1 MHRQRKAKHA
11 MKHKPK
17 QTDRAA
23 RSRRKYHTDEYRGW
37 KLRYIVPKQGD
48 RHTTPYWIA
57 DNCDRHNRKR
67 AVADTRADAVKRV
80 DEIVGELEKHGTAH
94 KLDDDMREAA
104 LRAARVSN
112 GRATLDEIVAFWAE
126 RHPVDGNKI
135 GLGDMVARFLKK
147 REELGYRPETIRELR
162 WKLTAF
168 EKAIGAKTPVAGI
181 WEADVERF
189 IAGRKGQ
196 ATTIRAWKKALNSF
210 FRYCQKEKAISKKA
224 NPAAAVEVPKLP
236 RRKPPATWAARDV
249 ESFMRIAET
258 QAPDMVAGFAVLWW
272 AGLRP
277 AELCGQYGLE
287 DDRIKKAK
295 DRLKQARINF
305 EAERLRL
312 GMGKG
317 RGGNMRKLG
326 ATAEAQALK
335 AARAKLAKLMAKHG
349 GEAMPGLQWA
359 DICLDDPVEKFI
371 SVRAEYSKVQEPRHV
386 EILPNLEIWLRKYRK
401 VGGPL
406 VSNPTAFRRARDKV
420 VVAMEGV
427 RWSPDVC
434 RHSFASYHYKAH
446 GDRDKLAAM
455 MGHSAM
461 SREIEKHYKDA
472 TVSRADAEKYW
483 QIVPDSEAAVET
495 EPRTAR
501 KGA

>member
-1 MHRQRKAKHA
+1 
-11 MKHKPK
+11 MKTAKPK
-17 QTDRAA
+17 PLDRAA

-37 KLRYIVPKQGD
+37 KLRYIVPKPGD
-48 RHTTPYWIA
+48 RHTTPFWLA
-57 DNCDRHNRKR
+57 DNCDRNARKK
-67 AVADTRADAVKRV
+67 AVGDTRADAVKRV
-80 DEIVGELEKHGTAH
+80 DEIMGELETHGTAH
-94 KLDDDMREAA
+94 RLDDDLREAA
-104 LRAARVSN
+104 LRAAKVSN
-112 GRATLDEIVAFWAE
+112 GRATLDEIVAYWAE

-135 GLGDMVARFLKK
+135 GLGDMVTRFLNK

-168 EKAIGAKTPVAGI
+168 KDAIGEKTPVAGI

-210 FRYCQKEKAISKKA
+210 FRFCQKKEVISKKS
-224 NPAAAVEVPKLP
+224 NPAAGVDVPKLP
-236 RRKPPATWAARDV
+236 PRKEPPTWKPGEV
-249 ESFMRIAET
+249 ESFMRIAEA
-258 QAPDMVAGFAVLWW
+258 QAPDMVAGFALLWW

-277 AELCGQYGLE
+277 AELCGQYGLQ
-287 DDRIKKAK
+287 DARIKDAK
-295 DRLKQARINF
+295 DKLKQARTNYD
-305 EAERLRL
+305 AEKMRRGLVR
-312 GMGKG
+312 G
-317 RGGNMRKLG
+317 RGFDTPK
-326 ATAEAQALK
+326 QA
-335 AARAKLAKLMAKHG
+335 ANRAKLEASPEAKALNDALEYLEKMQRKHG
-349 GEAMPGLQWA
+349 GTAMPGLQWA
-359 DICLDDPVEKFI
+359 DICLDDPVERFV

-401 VGGPL
+401 VGGPV
-406 VSNPTAFRRARDKV
+406 VSNPTAFRRARESIV
-420 VVAMEGV
+420 EAMKGA

-446 GDRDKLAAM
+446 GDRDRLAAA

-472 TVSRADAEKYW
+472 TVSRADAEAYW
-483 QIVPDSEAAVET
+483 QIVPDSEKAAVVAEK
-495 EPRTAR
+495 RTAR